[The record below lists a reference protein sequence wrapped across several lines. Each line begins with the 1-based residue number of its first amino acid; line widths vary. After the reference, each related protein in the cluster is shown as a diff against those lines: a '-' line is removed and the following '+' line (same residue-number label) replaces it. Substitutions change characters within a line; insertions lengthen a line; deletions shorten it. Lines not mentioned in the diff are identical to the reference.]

1 MAGVHIDVRMH
12 AAHFGGKLTSGQ
24 SEEDAG
30 AFALPLADLLMD
42 HMSFAG
48 TRRATGE
55 EDLVG
60 NGFRHTVFQLLIG
73 LRFASGQGCVHLL
86 RHRLG
91 QPLLR
96 LGEFLF
102 FHLAISAHRAGRG
115 VNRTIRDFFHG
126 NLAVEVALDDV
137 AVGAHL
143 VQNGVDKGRAVGF
156 QLHLLLDGLVVVP
169 ELRGM
174 VEAQSKVAVLDV
186 NLLHDLWGLFL
197 EILEPAEGLVQSK
210 PLGIVPVVQHGVGG
224 GSYQLFTSCLVLVGK
239 VREGSQAFVAFLF
252 LGEELGQLQ
261 VVFIGVLHV
270 LLVLLPPA
278 EQILPGLGKGLVILP
293 GLLLHLLHDVLLV
306 LLDDVVND
314 LAVLVALA
322 KKLQEA
328 HVFAAP
334 AGLFID
340 FHKLGL
346 LFFQVLKVRGHDV
359 QHGAAQI
366 GLWEAL
372 TRQRQPHLGLQHP
385 KPPKHP
391 HGSAVVGALSIEP
404 LGVDAAAELHVVGSH
419 IAQVRAIAP
428 AVAVSEL
435 NIFVALGDFHGGLHV
450 GPDV

>member
-24 SEEDAG
+24 SEKDAG

-42 HMSFAG
+42 HMGFAG

-73 LRFASGQGCVHLL
+73 LRLASGQGSAHLL
-86 RHRLG
+86 RHGLG

-96 LGEFLF
+96 LGELML
-102 FHLAISAHRAGRG
+102 FHLAIGAHRAGRG
-115 VNRTIRDFFHG
+115 VNRAIRDFFHG
-126 NLAVEVALDDV
+126 NLTVEVALDDV

-156 QLHLLLDGLVVVP
+156 QLHLLLDDFVVVP

-186 NLLHDLWGLFL
+186 DLLHDLWGLLL

-210 PLGIVPVVQHGVGG
+210 PLGVVPVVEHGVGG
-224 GSYQLFTSCLVLVGK
+224 GSYQLFAACLVLVGE
-239 VREGSQAFVAFLF
+239 VREGGQAFVAFLF
-252 LGEELGQLQ
+252 LGEEFGQLQ
-261 VVFIGVLHV
+261 VVFIRVLHV

-278 EQILPGLGKGLVILP
+278 KQILPGLGKGFVILT

-306 LLDDVVND
+306 LLNKVPND
-314 LAVLVALA
+314 PASCVALA

-334 AGLFID
+334 AALFID
-340 FHKLGL
+340 FHELGL
-346 LFFQVLKVRGHDV
+346 LFF
-359 QHGAAQI
+359 
-366 GLWEAL
+366 
-372 TRQRQPHLGLQHP
+372 
-385 KPPKHP
+385 
-391 HGSAVVGALSIEP
+391 
-404 LGVDAAAELHVVGSH
+404 
-419 IAQVRAIAP
+419 
-428 AVAVSEL
+428 
-435 NIFVALGDFHGGLHV
+435 
-450 GPDV
+450 